1 MIHIAYHESYRHE
14 LPDNHKFPM
23 KKYSELAKRLVGQNI
38 YTPSNFFVP
47 NIMEE
52 EILYLTH
59 NANYIERARTLKL
72 EKVEARRL
80 GFPQSNELYER
91 ELRIAY
97 GTLHGAELALK
108 NGLSFNIAGGTHH
121 AFTNKGEGFCM
132 FNDVAVSANYLLSNG
147 LIRKAL
153 VIDLDVHQGNGTAEI
168 FTNNPS
174 VFTFSV
180 HGKNNYPVK
189 KEISDLDIELDD
201 LTGDDDYLN
210 IVSEY
215 VPRLIAEE
223 NPDIVYYIAG
233 ADILESDKFG
243 RLSVSIAGAK
253 RRDEIVFGECKKF
266 DIPVLCVMGGG
277 YSKDIEVILE
287 THLNTFKVGKEYYD

>member
-14 LPDNHKFPM
+14 LPVNHKFPM

-47 NIMEE
+47 NIMGE
-52 EILYLTH
+52 EILYFTH
-59 NANYIERARTLKL
+59 HTEYIERAKTLRL
-72 EKVEARRL
+72 EKAEARRL

-132 FNDVAVSANYLLSNG
+132 FNDIAVSANYLINKG

-201 LTGDDDYLN
+201 LTSDEEYLN
-210 IVSEY
+210 IVAEN
-215 VPRLIAEE
+215 VPKLIAVEK
-223 NPDIVYYIAG
+223 PDIVYYIAG
-233 ADILESDKFG
+233 ADILETDKFG

-253 RRDEIVFGECKKF
+253 RRDEIVFGECKRHEL
-266 DIPVLCVMGGG
+266 PVMCVMGGG
-277 YSKDIEVILE
+277 YSKDLEVILE
-287 THLNTFKVGKEYYD
+287 THLNTFKVGKEYYS

>member
-14 LPDNHKFPM
+14 LPENHKFPM
-23 KKYSELAKRLVGQNI
+23 KKYSELAKRLVEHNI
-38 YTPSNFFVP
+38 YSPDNFFIP
-47 NIMEE
+47 EILDE

-59 NANYIERARTLKL
+59 ENHYIERAKTLSL
-72 EKVEARRL
+72 EKAEARRL
-80 GFPQSNELYER
+80 GFPQSIDLYTR
-91 ELRIAY
+91 ELRIAH
-97 GTLHGAELALK
+97 GTLYGAELALT

-132 FNDVAVSANYLLSNG
+132 FNDVAISANFLLQKE
-147 LIRKAL
+147 LIQKAL

-168 FTNNPS
+168 FANNPK

-180 HGKNNYPVK
+180 HGKNNYPIK

-201 LTGDDDYLN
+201 LTADEIYLDL
-210 IVSEY
+210 VSKH
-215 VPRLIAEE
+215 VSRLITEI

-243 RLSVSIAGAK
+243 RLSVSIKGAK
-253 RRDEIVFGECKKF
+253 RRDEIVFSECNKR
-266 DIPVLCVMGGG
+266 DIPIMCVMGGG
-277 YSKDIEVILE
+277 YSKDLEVIIE
-287 THLNTFKVGKEYYD
+287 THLNTFRVGKEYYG

>member
-23 KKYSELAKRLVGQNI
+23 KKYSELAFRLVEQNI
-38 YTPSNFFVP
+38 YSKSDFFVP
-47 NIMEE
+47 NILEE

-59 NANYIERARTLKL
+59 DANYIERAKTLKL
-72 EKVEARRL
+72 EKAEARRL

-97 GTLHGAELALK
+97 ATLYGAELALE

-132 FNDVAVSANYLLSNG
+132 FNDVAVSANYLINKR

-168 FTNNPS
+168 FTGNPN
-174 VFTFSV
+174 VFTFSI
-180 HGKNNYPVK
+180 HGKNNYPLK

-201 LTGDDDYLN
+201 LTNDEEYLN
-210 IVSEY
+210 IVTEY
-215 VPRLIAEE
+215 IPKLIEDV

-233 ADILESDKFG
+233 ADILDSDKFG
-243 RLSVSIAGAK
+243 RLSVSIEGAR
-253 RRDEIVFGECKKF
+253 RRDELVFGECKKF
-266 DIPVLCVMGGG
+266 NIPIMCVMGGG
-277 YSKDIEVILE
+277 YSKDLEVILE
-287 THLNTFKVGKEYYD
+287 THLNTFKIGKEYYG

>member
-23 KKYSELAKRLVGQNI
+23 KKYSELAKRLVEQNI

-59 NANYIERARTLKL
+59 DTEYIERAKTLRL
-72 EKVEARRL
+72 EKAEARRL

-97 GTLHGAELALK
+97 GTLHGAELALQD
-108 NGLSFNIAGGTHH
+108 GLSFNIAGGTHH

-132 FNDVAVSANYLLSNG
+132 FNDIAVSANYLINKG

-201 LTGDDDYLN
+201 LTGDEEYLN
-210 IVSEY
+210 IVAEN
-215 VPRLIAEE
+215 VPKLIAVEK
-223 NPDIVYYIAG
+223 PDIVYYIAG
-233 ADILESDKFG
+233 ADILETDKFG

-253 RRDEIVFGECKKF
+253 RRDEIVFGECKRHEL
-266 DIPVLCVMGGG
+266 PVMCVMGGG
-277 YSKDIEVILE
+277 YSKDLEVILE
-287 THLNTFKVGKEYYD
+287 THLNTFKVGKEYYS

>member
-1 MIHIAYHESYRHE
+1 MIHIAFHESYILE

-23 KKYSELAKRLVGQNI
+23 KKYSELAKRLVEQDI
-38 YTPSNFFVP
+38 YSPQNFFTP
-47 NIMEE
+47 
-52 EILYLTH
+52 EILDEKILYQTH
-59 NANYIERARTLKL
+59 DADYIERAKTLTL
-72 EKVEARRL
+72 EKAEARRL
-80 GFPQSNELYER
+80 GFPQSRELYER

-97 GTLHGAELALK
+97 GTTHGAELAIK
-108 NGLSFNIAGGTHH
+108 DGLSFNIAGGTHH

-132 FNDVAVSANYLLSNG
+132 FNDVAISANYLLSKG

-168 FTNNPS
+168 CANNPNI
-174 VFTFSV
+174 FTFSV
-180 HGKNNYPVK
+180 HGKNNYPVR

-201 LTGDDDYLN
+201 LTGDDEYLK
-210 IVSEY
+210 IVAEY
-215 VPRLIAEE
+215 VPKLIAEV

-233 ADILESDKFG
+233 ADILETDKFG

-253 RRDEIVFGECKKF
+253 RKDEIVFGECKKS

-277 YSKDIEVILE
+277 YSKDLEVILE
-287 THLNTFKVGKEYYD
+287 THLNTFKVGKEYYG

>member
-14 LPDNHKFPM
+14 LPENHKFPM
-23 KKYSELAKRLVGQNI
+23 NKYSELDKRLVEQSI
-38 YTPSNFFVP
+38 YTPANFFVP
-47 NIMEE
+47 DILDE

-59 NANYIERARTLKL
+59 GADYIERAKTLTL
-72 EKVEARRL
+72 EKTEARRL
-80 GFPQSNELYER
+80 GFPQSRELYER
-91 ELRIAY
+91 ELRIAQ
-97 GTLHGAELALK
+97 GTLYGAEIALT

-132 FNDVAVSANYLLSNG
+132 FNDVVVSANYLLNKG

-168 FTNNPS
+168 CANNPNI
-174 VFTFSV
+174 FTFSV

-201 LTGDDDYLN
+201 LTGDEEYLK
-210 IVSEY
+210 IVAEY
-215 VPRLIAEE
+215 VPKLIADV

-233 ADILESDKFG
+233 ADILETDKFG
-243 RLSVSIAGAK
+243 RLSVSIEGSRK
-253 RRDEIVFGECKKF
+253 RDEIVFAECKKF
-266 DIPVLCVMGGG
+266 EIPIMCVMGGG
-277 YSKDIEVILE
+277 YSKDLEVIIE
-287 THLNTFKVGKEYYD
+287 THLNTFKVGKEYYG